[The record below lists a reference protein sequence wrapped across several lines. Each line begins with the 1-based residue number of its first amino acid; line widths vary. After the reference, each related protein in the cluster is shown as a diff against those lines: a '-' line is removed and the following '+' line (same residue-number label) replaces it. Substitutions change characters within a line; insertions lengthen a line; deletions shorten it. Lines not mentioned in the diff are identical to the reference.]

1 MSTLQTPEGSGV
13 LTVAADSG
21 PRKSYRRKY
30 RKIMVH
36 FQQKMQESNSLFKDE
51 QRMLDISLRLAE
63 QTDQLLDLLTELNS
77 LPQVPPSLRF
87 DLDMKDES
95 GRQASDIGAQI
106 TDEQSGHIA
115 LRKARYRLQLG
126 QIDAGEYNDIKS
138 SILRSPAFAAE
149 TSYTSLLK
157 YASALPETAAG
168 ASDSPGHVANPF
180 LSTKQEDQYLQS
192 LDSYIAGTSSNL
204 RAHASHSFGTK
215 STEKPSERDKEIQL
229 QNPVSVY
236 NWLRKH
242 EPKVFLQDNES
253 TTDKTPRTTGS
264 RLSKRNANRDSI
276 MKQEQE
282 MYDEDGFALDVGSTA
297 KGKRKRDD
305 DGGYRPK
312 GDGSRPSKK
321 KKDDGS
327 GGACVKKAKKPS
339 SYLVRWVNVKA
350 EYSISWTI
358 QPHKKSLNFGLFKHP
373 GHTPGQQPAGGSA
386 ATTTTTAA
394 AGPGD
399 DEAKADPNA
408 PSIVEKLQS
417 TGLRQ
422 VVWVGRCEADKITQ
436 GRYDVPANESGN
448 YALVFDN
455 TFSQHLSKTAT
466 FFLLTFPTA
475 VLAHV
480 QYGAQLHHS
489 QAAGSAPRLRPFA
502 KPSADSLR
510 KSSNAGL
517 SAAAGDNGTA
527 TDESSTI
534 HTGVLS
540 KRRRKKGQGYARRFF
555 CLDYATSTL
564 SYYHNRNSSALH
576 GAIPLSLAAIGAN
589 TKSREISIDSGAE
602 IWHLRAPN
610 QAEFEKWK
618 AALEKASHPVVEPA
632 SPANGVI
639 RAATIDGTTEGGNL
653 DEHDWARLETLL
665 SRLSGIRDAVRRFSL
680 ETVSA
685 SESTLAPS
693 SGVAAPSDDPSE
705 DSLGPDQRPKAFW
718 KRKASTNN
726 GPTTASKRN
735 VSAQLTVPEAGP
747 GGVRRTDSKRGQED
761 GLHGR
766 SVAML
771 HDIDVVVAEFNSII
785 NRHKFRRSVPP
796 VLSASRL
803 SMHSVDSQEYF
814 DAEDELS
821 TKLLD
826 IHSDEEKDNDREEAD
841 DGVADD
847 DSAASSDIEDD
858 GLLSAASPTLL
869 PPRAKNLQP
878 LPLQTVHRR
887 ATVPAPTITPPSL
900 IGFLRKNVGKD
911 LSSIAMPVSAN
922 EPTSLLQRSAEGLE
936 YSELLDQ
943 AAQATDSQEQL
954 LLVTAFALSP
964 LSNARIKE
972 RAVRKPFNPM
982 LGETYELV
990 REDKGFR
997 FVSEKVSHRPVQ
1009 LAFHAES
1016 NEWAFAQSPLPL
1028 QKFWGKSSEII
1039 TDGKARLIFFN
1050 SGRRYTWINP
1060 TCFLRNIIAGE
1071 KYIEPVGTMTV
1082 FSETDGSKAVV
1093 TFKAKGMFSGRSEE
1107 LEVDLFDP
1115 NGNSTGLG
1123 LEGTWTH
1130 SLQRKENGVAT
1141 KKSVW
1146 TAGPLVQQA
1155 PKHYGM
1161 TLFAASL
1168 NEVTDVEKGHL
1179 APTDSR
1185 LRLDQQALERGDHDK
1200 AEELKNALEEAQRA
1214 RRRELEA
1221 AGQEWSP
1228 RWFTKVEHGDEI
1240 VWKLKTGKEGYW
1252 EERSKGQWSGDI
1264 VIINPCRSA
1273 RVYDPDFPY
1282 LLPWPSR
1289 YKPGSGLCLA
1299 VNFWTVSG
1307 CGVRWDAA
1315 HTALFVPQREPDD
1328 TTTDAN
1334 LSLLK
1339 VAPYSV
1345 QARCEPEPTHS
1356 TNITYP
1362 DPSAI
1367 KPLPEDSG
1375 TQAPNE
1381 AQSDSDDR
1389 GVRICPF
1396 QVDLVRDSQGQS
1408 QVFGYGAWSVVLKGT
1423 CQARTVLN
1431 GSGSS
1436 SHTVP
1441 VAPTLPTPTPLS
1453 PTKTVPLVV
1462 AVKRPARIDA
1472 IPILENEGRILTYLS
1487 RIHDSSK
1494 HVVTFYG
1501 SLAPEHSN
1509 LVLEALPVS
1518 LEEYIKRCASVAR
1531 RTLTTW
1537 NMTQPVVGSADAW
1550 LSLAESLIRALA
1562 WLHDEAGVVHG
1573 DIKPGNFVLKQIE
1586 PAYDQTYT
1594 APELL
1599 VSSVL
1604 RDPTAQATKQ
1614 SDVFSL
1620 AITLLV
1626 AATGNTMVYPGS
1638 VFQRQAMATR
1648 GWQVLDMVRSSG
1660 DAIEDGGAR
1669 VPRHGVVDRALDRSQ
1684 PATGS
1689 SLYNR

>member
-1 MSTLQTPEGSGV
+1 MSTLPTPEASG
-13 LTVAADSG
+13 LLPAAAEPG

-63 QTDQLLDLLTELNS
+63 QTDQLLDLLVELNS

-95 GRQASDIGAQI
+95 GAQASDRGTKI

-126 QIDAGEYNDIKS
+126 QIDASEYNDIKR
-138 SILRSPAFAAE
+138 SILRAPAFAAE
-149 TSYTSLLK
+149 TSYTSLIK
-157 YASALPETAAG
+157 YASGLPHTSSGESD
-168 ASDSPGHVANPF
+168 ASGHAANPF

-192 LDSYIAGTSSNL
+192 LDSYIAGTSSHV

-215 STEKPSERDKEIQL
+215 STEKASERDKEIQL

-264 RLSKRNANRDSI
+264 RLSKRNANRDSV

-312 GDGSRPSKK
+312 GDSSRPSKK

-327 GGACVKKAKKPS
+327 GGQMAGMEEVEIHS
-339 SYLVRWVNVKA
+339 QSYLVRWVNAKA
-350 EYSISWTI
+350 EHTICWTI
-358 QPHKKSLNFGLFKHP
+358 QPHKKSLNLGLFKHP
-373 GHTPGQQPAGGSA
+373 GHAPGQQPATGSA
-386 ATTTTTAA
+386 AAA
-394 AGPGD
+394 AED
-399 DEAKADPNA
+399 DPKPDPNA
-408 PSIVEKLQS
+408 PSIVEKLRS

-422 VVWVGRCEADKITQ
+422 VLWIGRIEADKISQ
-436 GRYDVPANESGN
+436 GRYDVPPNESGN

-466 FFLLTFPTA
+466 FFLLTVPTA
-475 VLAHV
+475 VLSHV
-480 QYGAQLHHS
+480 QFGAQLHHS
-489 QAAGSAPRLRPFA
+489 QATGGALGTAGNTQGGSTGGSPRLG
-502 KPSADSLR
+502 PSADPLR
-510 KSSNAGL
+510 KPSNANL
-517 SAAAGDNGTA
+517 NAAAVADNGTA

-610 QAEFEKWK
+610 QAEFEKWR
-618 AALEKASHPVVEPA
+618 AALEKAAQPAVEPA
-632 SPANGVI
+632 SPVNGLI
-639 RAATIDGTTEGGNL
+639 RATTIDGTSEGGSL

-680 ETVSA
+680 ETLSP
-685 SESTLAPS
+685 SESTLASRPGQAA
-693 SGVAAPSDDPSE
+693 GVAAPGDDLSE
-705 DSLGPDQRPKAFW
+705 DALGPDQRHKAFW

-726 GPTTASKRN
+726 VPATLSKRN
-735 VSAQLTVPEAGP
+735 VSSQLSVPDSGT
-747 GGVRRTDSKRGQED
+747 GVSSSSRSDSKRGQED

-766 SVAML
+766 SVATL
-771 HDIDVVVAEFNSII
+771 HDIDLVVAEFNSII
-785 NRHKFRRSVPP
+785 NRHKVRRTAPALSV
-796 VLSASRL
+796 SRL
-803 SMHSVDSQEYF
+803 STHSIDSQEYF
-814 DAEDELS
+814 DAEDEPA
-821 TKLLD
+821 TKLLN
-826 IHSDEEKDNDREEAD
+826 IHSDEEKDDDREEAD
-841 DGVADD
+841 DGAADD

-858 GLLSAASPTLL
+858 GLPNAASPTLL

-878 LPLQTVHRR
+878 LPLQPVHRR
-887 ATVPAPTITPPSL
+887 ETVPPPTITPPSL

-911 LSSIAMPVSAN
+911 LSAIAMPVSAN

-943 AAQATDSQEQL
+943 AAQAADSQEQL
-954 LLVTAFALSP
+954 LLVAAFALSS
-964 LSNARIKE
+964 LSNARVKE

-1016 NEWAFAQSPLPL
+1016 NDWAFAQSPLPL

-1039 TDGKARLIFFN
+1039 TDGTARLIFFN
-1050 SGRRYTWINP
+1050 SGHRYTWTNP

-1071 KYIEPVGTMTV
+1071 KYIEPVGNMTV
-1082 FSETDGSKAVV
+1082 FSETDGSKAVA
-1093 TFKAKGMFSGRSEE
+1093 TFKAKGMFSGRSED

-1115 NGNSTGLG
+1115 NGSPTGLG

-1161 TLFAASL
+1161 TRFAASL
-1168 NEVTDVEKGHL
+1168 NEITDVEKGHL

-1214 RRRELEA
+1214 RRKEMEA
-1221 AGQEWSP
+1221 SGQQWNP
-1228 RWFTKVEHGDEI
+1228 RWFTKVEQGDEI
-1240 VWKLKTGKEGYW
+1240 VWKLKTGKDGYW
-1252 EERSKGQWSGDI
+1252 EERGKGQWSG
-1264 VIINPCRSA
+1264 
-1273 RVYDPDFPY
+1273 
-1282 LLPWPSR
+1282 L
-1289 YKPGSGLCLA
+1289 
-1299 VNFWTVSG
+1299 
-1307 CGVRWDAA
+1307 
-1315 HTALFVPQREPDD
+1315 
-1328 TTTDAN
+1328 
-1334 LSLLK
+1334 
-1339 VAPYSV
+1339 
-1345 QARCEPEPTHS
+1345 
-1356 TNITYP
+1356 
-1362 DPSAI
+1362 
-1367 KPLPEDSG
+1367 
-1375 TQAPNE
+1375 
-1381 AQSDSDDR
+1381 
-1389 GVRICPF
+1389 
-1396 QVDLVRDSQGQS
+1396 
-1408 QVFGYGAWSVVLKGT
+1408 
-1423 CQARTVLN
+1423 
-1431 GSGSS
+1431 
-1436 SHTVP
+1436 VP
-1441 VAPTLPTPTPLS
+1441 VLDLP
-1453 PTKTVPLVV
+1453 
-1462 AVKRPARIDA
+1462 
-1472 IPILENEGRILTYLS
+1472 
-1487 RIHDSSK
+1487 
-1494 HVVTFYG
+1494 
-1501 SLAPEHSN
+1501 
-1509 LVLEALPVS
+1509 
-1518 LEEYIKRCASVAR
+1518 
-1531 RTLTTW
+1531 
-1537 NMTQPVVGSADAW
+1537 
-1550 LSLAESLIRALA
+1550 
-1562 WLHDEAGVVHG
+1562 
-1573 DIKPGNFVLKQIE
+1573 
-1586 PAYDQTYT
+1586 
-1594 APELL
+1594 
-1599 VSSVL
+1599 
-1604 RDPTAQATKQ
+1604 
-1614 SDVFSL
+1614 
-1620 AITLLV
+1620 
-1626 AATGNTMVYPGS
+1626 
-1638 VFQRQAMATR
+1638 
-1648 GWQVLDMVRSSG
+1648 
-1660 DAIEDGGAR
+1660 
-1669 VPRHGVVDRALDRSQ
+1669 
-1684 PATGS
+1684 
-1689 SLYNR
+1689 